1 MHWTV
6 NFTDPLEPTEP
17 TMFEYVG
24 GLPALTELL
33 RVFYG
38 KYIPEDDLLRPVF
51 LQMSA
56 DHPERVA
63 VCRTVSR

>member
-1 MHWTV
+1 
-6 NFTDPLEPTEP
+6 
-17 TMFEYVG
+17 MFEYVG